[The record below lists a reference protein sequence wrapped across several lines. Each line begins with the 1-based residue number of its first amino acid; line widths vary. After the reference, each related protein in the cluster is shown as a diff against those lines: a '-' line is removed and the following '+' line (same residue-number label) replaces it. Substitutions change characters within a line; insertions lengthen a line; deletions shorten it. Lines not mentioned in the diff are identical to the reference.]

1 LTESIDI
8 NLYNKYKEVAQTI
21 NSAGGSSFPV
31 TDTLISIL
39 KLITSEEDLDFILA
53 FKKQKSQTLEQLK
66 LSSNLTEEEIL
77 GKTEKLAKKGLLFN
91 QPNRQGVMVF
101 RLMPFINVGV
111 FEYTF
116 MKKLQKSKE
125 EKELADLYEKLFRES
140 RRTWMSKY
148 DIVKDYV
155 QKMSPIDRTIPFTEN
170 KESGE
175 EIEIIINE
183 ELDVPEQKILP
194 TQKVEELVE
203 KFTDIAVGHCFC
215 RHHKDLL
222 GKPCEQTDLREN
234 CFTFG
239 KSARYTSEQGFSR
252 LVSKEE
258 ALKILKQSEQDGLV
272 HKAYHPNFDIKRDET
287 SICNCCSCC
296 CGQAGGPTANATN
309 YLAQVNQDLCIGC
322 GTCVEKCHTSS
333 MLLNEDGKAENIV
346 ENCIGCGVCA
356 YFCPENAISL
366 VEDERI
372 VRIMPPRPT

>member
-1 LTESIDI
+1 MTESIDI